1 MLRFHRGRNCL
12 RLPHIMRKQSMD
24 KGIFFFKNMS
34 FSPRSED
41 VAPLKLPLL
50 HSSLHLIDLSRNIQK
65 LHCTYLF
72 HFPISPFFYSSCT
85 SYIQTFSPVTPLEV
99 RNLTGNYLRLL
110 HQVQI
115 VAKIIFFLNYVQSG
129 V

>member
-1 MLRFHRGRNCL
+1 M
-12 RLPHIMRKQSMD
+12 
-24 KGIFFFKNMS
+24 
-34 FSPRSED
+34 
-41 VAPLKLPLL
+41 
-50 HSSLHLIDLSRNIQK
+50 QK

-72 HFPISPFFYSSCT
+72 HFPISPFFYSLCA

-115 VAKIIFFLNYVQSG
+115 VAKIIFFLNCVQSG